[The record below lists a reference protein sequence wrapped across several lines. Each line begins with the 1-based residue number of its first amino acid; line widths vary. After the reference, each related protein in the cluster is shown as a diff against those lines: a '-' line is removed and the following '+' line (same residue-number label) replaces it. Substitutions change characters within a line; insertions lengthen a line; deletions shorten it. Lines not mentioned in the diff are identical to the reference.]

1 MLILLEGKVTLE
13 RTVRGTAHTALA
25 RPGSILAAASFL
37 CRSTT
42 AESFTAATA
51 CTVLAVGEKELD
63 VILASSPGAY
73 LDVLFAASKA
83 LGYIIRRFVSLGLN
97 RVWTRSG
104 DVVYQQGMAA
114 DCLYVVISGRV
125 RLVTKSSQHGP
136 VQVEEEVARGQAVGA
151 IWAINNQTH
160 DTSAVAVRDSELVRF
175 SRQSF
180 EVRACPGARSFDSKL
195 DLNCSN
201 WASSRSGNLPF

>member
-1 MLILLEGKVTLE
+1 VLQLLILLEGKVTLE
-13 RTVRGTAHTALA
+13 RAVRGTTHTAVA

-37 CRSTT
+37 CRSPTS
-42 AESFTAATA
+42 ESFTAGSP
-51 CTVLAVGEKELD
+51 CTVLAVGERELEN
-63 VILASSPGAY
+63 ILATSPGAY

-104 DVVYQQGMAA
+104 DIIYQQGMAA
-114 DCLYVVISGRV
+114 DCMYVVISGRL
-125 RLVTKSSQHGP
+125 RLVSRSSHNGP
-136 VQVEEEVARGQAVGA
+136 VHVEEEVARGQAVGA
-151 IWAINNQTH
+151 IWAINNQSH

-180 EVRACPGARSFDSKL
+180 EVRC
-195 DLNCSN
+195 
-201 WASSRSGNLPF
+201 

>member
-1 MLILLEGKVTLE
+1 VTLE
-13 RTVRGTAHTALA
+13 RTVRGTPHTALA

-42 AESFTAATA
+42 SESFTAATA
-51 CTVLAVGEKELD
+51 CTVLAIGEKELEN
-63 VILASSPGAY
+63 ILASSPGAY
-73 LDVLFAASKA
+73 LDVLFAASKS

-104 DVVYQQGMAA
+104 DIIYQQGMAA

-125 RLVTKSSQHGP
+125 RLVTKNSQSGP
-136 VQVEEEVARGQAVGA
+136 VHVEEEVARGQAIGA

-160 DTSAVAVRDSELVRF
+160 DTSAVCVRDSELVRF

-180 EVRACPGARSFDSKL
+180 EVRCCCVLLCCMRTAFLLMRAVSRQSVLFALSFS
-195 DLNCSN
+195 
-201 WASSRSGNLPF
+201 